1 MTVQKDTL
9 DKADISLLPVDPDT
23 LDDVDAVFEEL
34 RRYSADTDGVAKRR
48 DAAYAFFNAVP
59 PGHPRDKKHAF
70 LAKNDEW
77 IVGLVDMIADYP
89 APGTVFVGL
98 LAIREPLQ
106 GRGLG
111 KALWLTAECFARDAL
126 NARRVRL
133 AVVESN
139 PVIGFW
145 TKMGF
150 QPTGEESTY
159 NGERR
164 TSRAI
169 LMEKMIVQRGQD

>member
-1 MTVQKDTL
+1 MKVQKDTL
-9 DKADISLLPVDPDT
+9 DKADISLLPVDPT
-23 LDDVDAVFEEL
+23 LWMMSMLSLKKL

-48 DAAYAFFNAVP
+48 DAAYAFFNAIP
-59 PGHPRDKKHAF
+59 PGHPRNKKHAF

-106 GRGLG
+106 GRGGGLG

-145 TKMGF
+145 TKWAF
-150 QPTGEESTY
+150 S
-159 NGERR
+159 
-164 TSRAI
+164 
-169 LMEKMIVQRGQD
+169 